1 MSATIAYPSA
11 PFVSPGLLQFRGAFT
26 SSAASINA
34 RVTSSSSISLPFA
47 DSKAFGELFYGD
59 IKAIGGDE
67 FPDFGYM
74 ISPRVEELHGFFDAR
89 TSEPRF
95 VSVHSSETG
104 HLSSLAHVN
113 GLDGIFEMSSSVRK
127 DLFIAVTLPLLGM
140 GLAIFAAVGG
150 SYAYTL
156 SASTRLD
163 DSLKALTAL
172 VAEQSKSQAVANQ
185 QISTISKTSDDSSVK
200 LDKVVNQLSQMNATL
215 LVMKSQN
222 DEKQK
227 AN

>member
-1 MSATIAYPSA
+1 
-11 PFVSPGLLQFRGAFT
+11 
-26 SSAASINA
+26 
-34 RVTSSSSISLPFA
+34 
-47 DSKAFGELFYGD
+47 
-59 IKAIGGDE
+59 
-67 FPDFGYM
+67 
-74 ISPRVEELHGFFDAR
+74 
-89 TSEPRF
+89 
-95 VSVHSSETG
+95 
-104 HLSSLAHVN
+104 
-113 GLDGIFEMSSSVRK
+113 MSSSVRK